1 MIKCLK
7 IFIIFITT
15 ILISN
20 DIIAKIENTSF
31 AHLSDQKKDSN
42 YVLNLFKLAG
52 SYATSKADS
61 TFLLGKEICNISD
74 SIKYKN
80 GLGYGYFMIGL
91 SYFVKGMD
99 DSAMFWFQKT
109 LSLFQQTKSPDG
121 LGLAYHNIGR
131 LYGRRN
137 ETIKAKENA
146 QKALYYRTIVGNPES
161 ILSTV
166 SLLGLFARDEKNT
179 ELEEYYQKEA
189 LRIAKSINPPSTSGM
204 ILATLNLASIEL
216 MKNNLTK
223 SEEYYFEALKLLEQ
237 IKDINGKTNA
247 YTGLAQIS
255 LNKNQYHKA
264 IIFSKKALDNSLL
277 TQNPEGIIG
286 SSEILSKSYEKI
298 GNFSKAL
305 YYYKIFQSNK
315 DSINKLQVKKEYVDA
330 LARFETEQKE
340 SQIKILQKENSLKSI
355 ESDFKSLQLNIGIII
370 VIVLVLIF
378 IAYSI
383 RAKEIKKIE
392 TAQNSERLQQN
403 FSSRVLEQQEEERK
417 RIAKELHDSIGQNL
431 LVIKNMID
439 LSLNS
444 NLKEQEKEKHLQS
457 LSDIA
462 SDSIEEVRTIA
473 SNLHPYQLSR
483 MNLSKAIYAMVRNLE
498 QSTNI
503 NFSVEI
509 DNIKGIFSKEKEAHI
524 YRIIQ
529 EAINNSIK
537 HSAASLIKILFK
549 KTNYL
554 ITLEIS
560 DNGKGFDIDSILKE
574 ESTKSGIGLLGIRE
588 RSRTIGANF
597 NIESIIGKGTT
608 LTITMST

>member
-1 MIKCLK
+1 MIKSLK
-7 IFIIFITT
+7 IFIILI
-15 ILISN
+15 ILVSN
-20 DIIAKIENTSF
+20 NILAKIENTSF
-31 AHLSDQKKDSN
+31 SQLSDQRKDSN
-42 YVLNLFKLAG
+42 YVLTLFKLAG

-61 TFLLGKEICNISD
+61 TFLLGKEICSISD
-74 SIKYKN
+74 SINYKN
-80 GLGYGYFMIGL
+80 GIGYGYFMIGL
-91 SYFVKGMD
+91 SYFVKGID
-99 DSAMFWFQKT
+99 DSAMYWFQRT
-109 LSLFQQTKSPDG
+109 LSLFQQTNSPDG

-131 LYGRRN
+131 LYGRRG

-146 QKALYYRTIVGNPES
+146 QKALHYRNIVGNPES
-161 ILSTV
+161 VLSTI
-166 SLLGLFARDEKNT
+166 SLLGLFAADEKNT

-189 LRIAKSINPPSTSGM
+189 LRIAKSITPPSISGI

-216 MKNNLTK
+216 RKNNLNK

-237 IKDINGKTNA
+237 IKDINGKSLA
-247 YTGLAQIS
+247 YIGLSQIS
-255 LNKNQYHKA
+255 LNKKQYHKA
-264 IIFSKKALDNSLL
+264 IIFSKKALYNSLL

-298 GNFSKAL
+298 GDYSKAL
-305 YYYKIFQSNK
+305 HYYKIFQANK
-315 DSINKLQVKKEYVDA
+315 DSINKLQARKEYVDA

-340 SQIKILQKENSLKSI
+340 SQIEILQKENSLKAI
-355 ESDFKSLQLNIGIII
+355 ESDFKSLQLNIGFII
-370 VIVLVLIF
+370 VIGLVLLF
-378 IAYSI
+378 IAYFI

-392 TAQNSERLQQN
+392 MAQNSEKLQQN
-403 FSSRVLEQQEEERK
+403 FSSRLLEQQEEERK
-417 RIAKELHDSIGQNL
+417 RIATELHDSIGQNL

-444 NLKEQEKEKHLQS
+444 NIKEEEKEKHLQS

-509 DNIKGIFSKEKEAHI
+509 DNIEGILSKEKEAHI

-529 EAINNSIK
+529 EAINNSLK
-537 HSAASLIKILFK
+537 HSDASLIEILLK
-549 KTNYL
+549 KTNDV
-554 ITLEIS
+554 ITLNIN

-574 ESTKSGIGLLGIRE
+574 ESTKSGIGLMGIRE

-597 NIESIIGKGTT
+597 NISSIIGKGTT
-608 LTITMST
+608 LSITMST